1 MKSPITYEQVVETI
15 VDMYRSKYPLNEP
28 DPTVDTGEIPLPPYA
43 KPDHGE
49 GSDKDVLK

>member
-28 DPTVDTGEIPLPPYA
+28 DPTVDIGEIPLPPYA